1 MAAVDSRRGF
11 AVKTSIG
18 VAACAVAVVTT
29 VLVSQRIEAQQTSS
43 ALRRIAAIRLP
54 AVSGRIDH
62 LAFDTARQRLFVAA
76 LGNNTVEVLDAVK
89 NTHMKSLPGFREP
102 QGIATVPDLGAV
114 AVANGDSGTLQLV
127 DAETFATRWTINI
140 GGDADNVRY
149 DAAGKR
155 IYVAAEGGLYAVDP
169 PAGKAIGRVAIDGHP
184 ESFQL
189 ETAGTRVFAN
199 LPGLLSSQVVAG
211 DRKTMMVTARWATQ
225 GCGGNYPMALDEP
238 TSRLFVGCRRPARLA
253 MIDTGSGS
261 FVATSDIVGDT
272 DDLFYDAA
280 RKRVYVIGGEGLIDV
295 FGRDADRLQRL
306 GRVSTRGGARTGLW
320 VPSLNRL
327 YVAVPERGGESAEI
341 RVFEAENQ
349 IR

>member
-1 MAAVDSRRGF
+1 
-11 AVKTSIG
+11 
-18 VAACAVAVVTT
+18 
-29 VLVSQRIEAQQTSS
+29 
-43 ALRRIAAIRLP
+43 
-54 AVSGRIDH
+54 
-62 LAFDTARQRLFVAA
+62 
-76 LGNNTVEVLDAVK
+76 
-89 NTHMKSLPGFREP
+89 
-102 QGIATVPDLGAV
+102 
-114 AVANGDSGTLQLV
+114 
-127 DAETFATRWTINI
+127 
-140 GGDADNVRY
+140 
-149 DAAGKR
+149 
-155 IYVAAEGGLYAVDP
+155 VDP